1 MTKQKATKKLTELT
15 FEHADAAVALVGPAV
30 GGPANGVPTLVFK
43 SVNFSEEA
51 IKKMQTVKVTMQL
64 PDFLERFFWLMEDE
78 AEVLAH
84 MMGYVEPVETSTMEA
99 EESTKMYEDWIASR
113 MDSLE
118 VLKGLYEAENLPE
131 ALSKLNEDQ
140 YLGMLNDQF
149 KVEKAFK
156 KIDKAAKSTTKS
168 ASAVTTTVI
177 ADASANAS
185 VEKTVGPSG
194 SEVVKKKET
203 DMTEKVKVTE
213 QEVTVEVVEK
223 AQFDLVQKA
232 LDEQKQALEKALA
245 TVAQFEKEKKEAIV
259 KAKTDSVKA
268 LIKDDKQATA
278 VLKAVLA
285 LDTQE
290 DVDALLGVFKS
301 MNELVE
307 KSTLFTEQ
315 GASATDDSATEKE
328 SAVMK
333 LAKAKFAKSK

>member
-1 MTKQKATKKLTELT
+1 MTKQKATKKLTEMT

-51 IKKMQTVKVTMQL
+51 IKKMQAVKVTMQL

-84 MMGYVEPVETSTMEA
+84 MMGYVEPAETQAMEND
-99 EESTKMYEDWIASR
+99 EVTSLYEDWIASH

-140 YLGMLNDQF
+140 YLGMLNDQAR
-149 KVEKAFK
+149 VEKAFK

-168 ASAVTTTVI
+168 ASAVTTTAVV
-177 ADASANAS
+177 DASTNAS
-185 VEKTVGPSG
+185 VEKTVEPSG

-203 DMTEKVKVTE
+203 KMTDKVKVTE

-223 AQFDLVQKA
+223 AQFDMVQKA

-259 KAKTDSVKA
+259 KAKTDSVNS
-268 LIKDDKQATA
+268 LLKDEKQAQA

-285 LDTQE
+285 LDAQE

-301 MNELVE
+301 MNALIE
-307 KSTLFTEQ
+307 KSALFVEQ
-315 GASATDDSATEKE
+315 GASASDQTPDTQE
-328 SAVMK
+328 SIVMK
-333 LAKAKFAKSK
+333 MAKSKFSNQK